1 LQIRKNLPVKISL
14 LIPDFSSN
22 CLIRSYPIAEVLQ
35 RHYEIEL
42 IGPQFGE
49 KFFAPYET
57 AFPVKSVGAGRLRF
71 GWGKV
76 AAELDR
82 SITGDVLYAFKPL
95 AASLGIALRHRKR
108 TGKPIVLDVEDHDL
122 MLPLL
127 GTPVGTLRQLLLG
140 WLKVDGFY
148 DRLRMH
154 LRRGAVS
161 DVIVV
166 STFLQK
172 RYGGVILYHGVD
184 MNVYDPSGSDRG
196 EIRREMKIPEGDRL
210 ILFAGTAL
218 PHKGVEEILDA
229 VLHLGIPDLKVLL
242 VGGSPNRAYYE
253 GLLAQ
258 GGDSL
263 IALGYQPN
271 ELMPKLLACADY
283 VVLPQRKEIRAE
295 AQIPAKIYGAM
306 AMEKGVIGTEVSD
319 IPHLLANGAGVVIP
333 PGDQSS
339 LEDVLRHLY
348 EHPKETAAMGRRA
361 RERAEELFS
370 YDAMEKTLLAVFQKY
385 E

>member
-1 LQIRKNLPVKISL
+1 MRISL

-22 CLIRSYPIAEVLQ
+22 CLIRSYPIAEVLRQ
-35 RHYEIEL
+35 HYDIEI
-42 IGPQFGE
+42 IGPQFGD
-49 KFFAPYET
+49 KFFAPYE
-57 AFPVKSVGAGRLRF
+57 ASFPVRVFRAGRLRF
-71 GWGKV
+71 GWRRV
-76 AAELDR
+76 AREIEG
-82 SITGDVLYAFKPL
+82 SITGDVVYAFKPL

-108 TGKPIVLDVEDHDL
+108 TGKPVVLDVEDHDL
-122 MLPLL
+122 LLPLL
-127 GTPVGTLRQLLLG
+127 GTPLGTLRQLLLG

-148 DRLRMH
+148 DRMWTH

-161 DVIVV
+161 DTIVV

-172 RYGGVILYHGVD
+172 RYGGVILHHGVD
-184 MNVYDPSGSDRG
+184 MSVYDPSRFDRG
-196 EIRREMKIPEGDRL
+196 AIRKELNIPEEDRL

-229 VLHLGIPDLKVLL
+229 VLYLGIPRLKVLL

-253 GLLAQ
+253 RLLAR

-263 IALGYQPN
+263 ITLGYQPN
-271 ELMPKLLACADY
+271 DLMPKFLACADY
-283 VVLPQRKEIRAE
+283 VVLPQRNEIRAE

-306 AMEKGVIGTEVSD
+306 AMEKGVIGTAVSD

-333 PGDQSS
+333 PGDQAS
-339 LEDVLRHLY
+339 LEDALRHLY
-348 EHPKETAAMGRRA
+348 DHPKETATMGRRA
-361 RERAEELFS
+361 RERARELFS
-370 YDAMEKTLLAVFQKY
+370 YEAMEETLMEVFRKF